1 MRLLNQLDLWTHS
14 FLHRFGF
21 RSWAGYHQMPLE
33 SVLSFPSSSRL
44 FVFGSFLWLQY
55 TRWQAVLSMH
65 KIHKK
70 NAENFTNTFARKC
83 AIIVSVGALR
93 EISTPFYY
101 TYIYIRKAAVHTEQ
115 PLFLAKNFLKKFY
128 LKTIYTFFIIASAAA
143 HRVASQAAAA
153 AGVSPMAVM

>member
-1 MRLLNQLDLWTHS
+1 
-14 FLHRFGF
+14 
-21 RSWAGYHQMPLE
+21 
-33 SVLSFPSSSRL
+33 
-44 FVFGSFLWLQY
+44 
-55 TRWQAVLSMH
+55 MH

-83 AIIVSVGALR
+83 AIRVSVGALR

-101 TYIYIRKAAVHTEQ
+101 TYIYIRKAAVHTDR
-115 PLFLAKNFLKKFY
+115 PLFCAKNFLKNFL
-128 LKTIYTFFIIASAAA
+128 LKLFYTFFIMDSAAA